1 MKPTLDEFQEL
12 LRKSGGNLTNAAKLI
27 GVTRQTIWG
36 WTKQDEAF
44 AQALQDERKRV
55 FDKCLDVAY
64 AVAMGVP
71 RIDRATGQLAGW
83 EEKPDANM
91 LRYLLSTLGRDEGF
105 GEKHDINIENPL
117 PTQINVVCTPKRN
130 PNDNKDK

>member
-1 MKPTLDEFQEL
+1 MKPSLDEFQEL
-12 LRKSGGNLTNAAKLI
+12 LRKSGGNLTKAAQLMQ
-27 GVTRQTIWG
+27 VTRQTVWG
-36 WTKQDEAF
+36 WTKQDPEFKA
-44 AQALQDERKRV
+44 ALDSERKRV

-71 RIDRATGQLAGW
+71 RIDPKTQTMIGW
-83 EEKPDANM
+83 EEKPDSQM

-117 PTQINVVCTPKRN
+117 PTAINIVVAPQKR
-130 PNDNKDK
+130 PNTDGK

>member
-1 MKPTLDEFQEL
+1 MRPTSDELVQL

-71 RIDRATGQLAGW
+71 KIDKATQQMVGW
-83 EEKPDANM
+83 EEKPDSNM

-117 PTQINVVCTPKRN
+117 PTQINVICTPKKK
-130 PNDNKDK
+130 PNDNDE